1 MKPHHILFASA
12 LTAVSFGCTNTTTP
26 ADTAGA
32 EATSPVQAG
41 DSLQQKLDMYTTVR
55 LTSDLE
61 GLSAKEKQMIPLLI
75 EAADIMNGLFW
86 YEAYGQRDS
95 LLNALDSDAAKRYVQ
110 INYGPWDRLNN
121 NEPFIAGVGPK
132 PDGANF
138 YPADMTKEEFEQAD
152 LPDKTSQ
159 YTFLRRDAG
168 GKLVTVPYHVQFQA
182 EVQRAAGLLK
192 QAAALAED
200 AGLKK
205 YLTLRAEALL
215 TDNYQPSDLAWMDM
229 KNNRLDV
236 VIGPIET
243 YEDKL
248 FGYKAAHE
256 AYVLVKDME
265 WSERLAKYAA
275 FLPELQRGLPVA
287 APYKKETPGTDSD
300 LNAYDV
306 VYYAGDSNAGSKTIA
321 INLPNDEEVQLK
333 RGTRRLQLK
342 NAMRAKFDKIMVPIA
357 GGLIAEDQQRH
368 VTFDAFFANTMFHE
382 VAHGL
387 GIKNTV
393 NGKGTVREA
402 LKEQASALEEGKA
415 DILGLYMITQLHG
428 KGEVEGSLEDYY
440 TTFLAG
446 IFRSVRFGAASAHG
460 KANMVRFNFF
470 RDNGAFERDEQTGRY
485 RVNYVKMREAMNKLS
500 EKILT
505 LQGDGDYAGV
515 GQLLEQQGQ
524 ISPQLQTDLDRLS
537 EASIPVDIVF
547 EQGVDVLGL
556 K

>member
-1 MKPHHILFASA
+1 MNSRHILLASA
-12 LTAVSFGCTNTTTP
+12 LAASSFACTSKTTEGNTP
-26 ADTAGA
+26 ATATA
-32 EATSPVQAG
+32 VQAG

-55 LTSDLE
+55 LTADLST
-61 GLSAKEKQMIPLLI
+61 LSENEKKMIPLLI
-75 EAADIMNGLFW
+75 EAGDIMNKLFW
-86 YEAYGQRDS
+86 YEAYGKSDS
-95 LLNALDSDAAKRYVQ
+95 LLTALDNEAAKRFVK

-121 NEPFIAGVGPK
+121 NAPFIPGVGPK
-132 PDGANF
+132 PEGANF
-138 YPADMTKEEFEQAD
+138 YPQDMTKEEFEKAN

-159 YTFLRRDAG
+159 YTFLRRDAQ
-168 GKLVTVPYHVQFQA
+168 GKLITVPYHVQFKD
-182 EVQRAAGLLK
+182 EVTRAADLLR
-192 QAAALAED
+192 QAASLAED

-229 KNNRLDV
+229 KNNRIDV

-265 WSERLAKYAA
+265 WSKRLAKYAA
-275 FLPELQRGLPVA
+275 FLPELQRGLPVDVKF
-287 APYKKETPGTDSD
+287 KKETPGTDSD

-306 VYYAGDSNAGSKTIA
+306 VFYAGDSNAGSKTIA

-333 RGTRRLQLK
+333 KGTRRLQLK
-342 NAMRAKFDKIMVPIA
+342 NAMRAKFDKIMEPIA
-357 GGLIAEDQQRH
+357 DELIVEDQQKH

-387 GIKNTV
+387 GIKNTI

-402 LKEQASALEEGKA
+402 LKEHASALEEGKA
-415 DILGLYMITQLHG
+415 DILGLYMITQLHE
-428 KGEVEGSLEDYY
+428 KGEIEGSLEDFY

-470 RDNGAFERDEQTGRY
+470 KDHGAFERDAQTGKY
-485 RVNYVKMREAMNKLS
+485 RVNYAKMREAMNKLS

-505 LQGDGDYAGV
+505 LQGTGDYAGV
-515 GQLLEQQGQ
+515 GRLLDEQGR
-524 ISPQLQTDLDRLS
+524 ISPQLQQDLNRLS
-537 EASIPVDIVF
+537 QANIPVDIVF
-547 EQGVDVLGL
+547 EQGVDVLSL